1 MSRTVGTLRLLRMMR
16 LLLAQDSVL
25 PPDFKK
31 RAPLTLRAAR
41 RIFTLGVP
49 NYGHSERGEK
59 LSKRIADLGPTYI
72 KLGQFLATRPDV
84 IGANLAADLRL
95 LQDKMAPF
103 DQAIAEQ
110 LLHDEIP
117 DADRFIVEL
126 GAPVAAA
133 SIAQVHRAKDARN
146 RDQDLAVKLLRPNIE
161 TKLRNELRVFFTIAR
176 LVERFVPRARRLRPT
191 DSLNVLQRTIS
202 LETDLRLEAAAL
214 SEMYENT
221 KDDPF
226 FTVPKVIWEA
236 TSKQILT
243 MEWIDGTPASH
254 VDALTKAGHDMP
266 TLATRLIQTFL
277 NQALRDGF
285 FHADMHQGNL
295 MIAHDGVLVGI
306 DFGIVGR
313 LDYDSRRF
321 LAEILH
327 GFITRDYDKV
337 ARVHFEAG
345 YVPKRNSIDEFAQ
358 ALRSIGEPIRD
369 QNAENISM
377 ANLLTHLFDVTAQ
390 FEMETQPQL
399 LLLQKTMV
407 TVEGVARSFDP
418 KLNIW
423 DAAQPIVS
431 TWLKKELGPE
441 GKLREARAGLK
452 NISRTIKGLPD
463 TLAALQSAAT
473 QLTEPEPQ
481 KPDRVARII
490 GLTALFIGL
499 YAIWLFSQN

>member
-1 MSRTVGTLRLLRMMR
+1 M
-16 LLLAQDSVL
+16 
-25 PPDFKK
+25 
-31 RAPLTLRAAR
+31 
-41 RIFTLGVP
+41 
-49 NYGHSERGEK
+49 
-59 LSKRIADLGPTYI
+59 
-72 KLGQFLATRPDV
+72 
-84 IGANLAADLRL
+84 
-95 LQDKMAPF
+95 
-103 DQAIAEQ
+103 
-110 LLHDEIP
+110 
-117 DADRFIVEL
+117 
-126 GAPVAAA
+126 
-133 SIAQVHRAKDARN
+133 
-146 RDQDLAVKLLRPNIE
+146 
-161 TKLRNELRVFFTIAR
+161 
-176 LVERFVPRARRLRPT
+176 
-191 DSLNVLQRTIS
+191 
-202 LETDLRLEAAAL
+202 
-214 SEMYENT
+214 
-221 KDDPF
+221 
-226 FTVPKVIWEA
+226 
-236 TSKQILT
+236 
-243 MEWIDGTPASH
+243 
-254 VDALTKAGHDMP
+254 
-266 TLATRLIQTFL
+266 
-277 NQALRDGF
+277 
-285 FHADMHQGNL
+285 
-295 MIAHDGVLVGI
+295 
-306 DFGIVGR
+306 
-313 LDYDSRRF
+313 
-321 LAEILH
+321 
-327 GFITRDYDKV
+327 